1 MQELLSGENYIIT
14 LFLSTKT
21 SCALTCNKI
30 IQPKSHLS
38 RMKKIRELKKK
49 KRRTQLRTHLFPFQ
63 ILLLPTKQKITSTI
77 LGE

>member
-49 KRRTQLRTHLFPFQ
+49 RK
-63 ILLLPTKQKITSTI
+63 KEDN
-77 LGE
+77 LGPICFHFKYCFYRQNRK

>member
-49 KRRTQLRTHLFPFQ
+49 KRGHN
-63 ILLLPTKQKITSTI
+63 
-77 LGE
+77 LGPICFHFKYYFCRQNRK

>member
-38 RMKKIRELKKK
+38 RMQKIREFKKKK
-49 KRRTQLRTHLFPFQ
+49 KRGHN
-63 ILLLPTKQKITSTI
+63 
-77 LGE
+77 LGPICFHFKYYFC

>member
-49 KRRTQLRTHLFPFQ
+49 KKDTT
-63 ILLLPTKQKITSTI
+63 
-77 LGE
+77 